1 MANGSAANKASKARS
16 KADDAKYMWGDSER
30 LANKIA
36 KTATGKSL
44 TMDEQ
49 SRAGKI
55 IQNRRMNDTART
67 ANRAEF
73 IARRTAK
80 NEAADR
86 MNAAVGGGTS
96 KKQTPK
102 ATTKKAVA
110 KKAAPAKKAVDKKYP
125 GLYKKSK

>member
-1 MANGSAANKASKARS
+1 MANGSAADKARKARS

-36 KTATGKSL
+36 KTATGKDL
-44 TMDEQ
+44 TSDEK
-49 SRAGKI
+49 SRAGSI

-80 NEAADR
+80 KAASDR
-86 MNAAVGGGTS
+86 MNAAVGGAP
-96 KKQTPK
+96 KKQAPK
-102 ATTKKAVA
+102 ATTKKAKPVTKA
-110 KKAAPAKKAVDKKYP
+110 KATKPKTK
-125 GLYKKSK
+125 